1 MKEEELT
8 AYKSRFGELENKIV
22 MGSFQSILNTDR
34 KSCEQIKM
42 DSVVM

>member
-22 MGSFQSILNTDR
+22 IESFQSILNMDR
-34 KSCEQIKM
+34 KSSEQIKM
-42 DSVVM
+42 DLVVT